1 MHPLTGSIK
10 RYDWGSHDAIPA
22 ILGLPDDGR
31 PLAEYWLGAHPN
43 DPSLI
48 DGAVRLDTAIEQH
61 PRMVGDSARLEFEGR
76 LPYLMKLLSAGRPL
90 SLQAHP
96 NRIDAQSGFDQEN
109 HNQIPMDAPVRTFKD
124 PWDKPELIVAI
135 TQFDALAGFRD
146 PDTTAELFSQLGLN
160 PASEQ
165 IFAPLRNRGGRA
177 GLAEVFMNCLVTD
190 DDRKAAVTD
199 VVAAAINHVDDE
211 DDLGEFART
220 AVLLDEHFPGDPS
233 LLAALLL
240 NRHTLQ
246 PGEGLYLQPGTLHS
260 YLHGTGVEV
269 MGNSD
274 NVLRGGLTS
283 KHIDPAALTLVV
295 RFTTEPIPPMLPE
308 QEMPGLWRYPT
319 DERAFACWRLELK
332 PGRMVELPGE
342 LSGRILLATQGE
354 IGASQGLDGLVLKQ
368 GQAAFLEAG
377 CQVQVSGDGEGFLVA
392 TGMDA

>member
-22 ILGLPDDGR
+22 ILGIEDDGR
-31 PLAEYWLGAHPN
+31 PLAEYWLGAHPSG
-43 DPSLI
+43 PARI
-48 DGAVRLDTAIEQH
+48 DDGVPLDDAISQN
-61 PRMVGDSARLEFEGR
+61 PAMAGDSTRLEFEGR

-96 NRIDAQSGFDQEN
+96 NRIDAQAGFAREN
-109 HNQIPMDAPVRTFKD
+109 AEEIPLDAPERTFKD
-124 PWDKPELIVAI
+124 PWDKPELLIAL
-135 TQFDALAGFRD
+135 TEFDALAGFRA
-146 PDTTAELFSQLGLN
+146 PEASAELFAGLGICNDSQKV
-160 PASEQ
+160 
-165 IFAPLRNRGGRA
+165 FTPLLSRGGRA

-190 DDRKAAVTD
+190 DERTAAVTD

-211 DDLGEFART
+211 GELGDFART
-220 AVLLDEHFPGDPS
+220 AVTLDEHFPGDPS

-240 NRHTLQ
+240 TRHHLK
-246 PGEGLYLQPGTLHS
+246 PGEALYLQPGRLHS

-283 KHIDPAALTLVV
+283 KHIDPSALAQVV
-295 RFTTEPIPPMLPE
+295 NFTTIPIVPMLAE
-308 QEMPGLWRYPT
+308 QELPGLWRYPT
-319 DERAFACWRLELK
+319 DERSFACWRLELI
-332 PGRMVELPGE
+332 PGRMIELPGE
-342 LSGRILLATQGE
+342 LSGRILLATRGE
-354 IGASQGLDGLVLKQ
+354 IGVSQGQDDLVLVQ

-377 CQVQVSGDGEGFLVA
+377 RQVQISGDGQGFLTA